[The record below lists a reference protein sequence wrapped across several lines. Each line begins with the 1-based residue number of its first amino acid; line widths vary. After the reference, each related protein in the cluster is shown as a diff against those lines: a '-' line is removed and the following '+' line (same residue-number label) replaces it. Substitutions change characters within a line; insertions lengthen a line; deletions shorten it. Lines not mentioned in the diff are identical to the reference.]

1 MEEGSQTRLE
11 NREFALVVGQ
21 PAKFDFLG
29 SSRHDDHT
37 GDVIEDWEG
46 EIQAITEIETTL
58 DGEAGSVIPVTL
70 EIQVTEVGTLA
81 LWCVSKADGRRWK
94 LEFNVREQ
102 EAFGTA

>member
-1 MEEGSQTRLE
+1 M
-11 NREFALVVGQ
+11 VGQ

-29 SSRHDDHT
+29 SSRHDDRI

-46 EIQAITEIETTL
+46 EIQAITEIEATL

-70 EIQVTEVGTLA
+70 ETLVTEVGTLD
-81 LWCVSKADGRRWK
+81 LWCVSKADGRRWR

-102 EAFGTA
+102 GASGTA